1 MRRNL
6 LGLRELDASEI
17 ERLLA
22 LAERCGSA
30 SPRGNVLTGHTV
42 ATFFCEPSTR
52 TEISFDLAARRL
64 GAHTVRC
71 DVERSSVKKG
81 ESLIDTVRTLEA
93 LGADVIVLRHPAAG
107 AAHLV
112 SRWVN
117 CAVVN
122 AGDGMHEHPTQG
134 LVDLL
139 TVRRT
144 LGRIGGLRVA
154 IVGDILHSR
163 VARSAVWGF
172 TKLGASVT
180 LVGPAT
186 LLPSAGPESRVPSPW
201 YAYGLRTQDPAPVH
215 PSHESRVTNAG
226 PDTATIRLTTS
237 LEEGLEDADVVMAL
251 RMQRERQEERDL
263 LALGEYTRGYGITA
277 ELLRRVCPQAILMHP
292 GPMNLGVEVRA
303 DAAYGPQSVINVQ
316 VRYGV
321 GVRMATLLWVLGLEE
336 TIVDRRSSIVERA
349 PAQSPRPLRSARP
362 VALVSSTPRQR
373 YAMASLW
380 AQDGETVD
388 AMDAKDARDAI
399 DARDGVK

>member
-1 MRRNL
+1 MRRHL

-17 ERLLA
+17 ERLLV
-22 LAERCGSA
+22 LAERSGSA

-42 ATFFCEPSTR
+42 ATLFCEPSTR

-144 LGRIGGLRVA
+144 LCRIGGLRMA

-172 TKLGASVT
+172 TKLGATVT

-186 LLPSAGPESRVPSPW
+186 LLPPLRFPSP
-201 YAYGLRTQDPAPVH
+201 PAGGEGEGEGGGGFPLV
-215 PSHESRVTNAG
+215 
-226 PDTATIRLTTS
+226 RLTTS
-237 LEEGLEDADVVMAL
+237 LEEGLEGADVVMAL
-251 RMQRERQEERDL
+251 RMQRERQEGRDL
-263 LALGEYTRGYGITA
+263 PALGEYTRGYGITA
-277 ELLRRVCPQAILMHP
+277 ELLRRFCPQAILMHP

-303 DAAYGPQSVINVQ
+303 DAAYGPKSVISAQ
-316 VRYGV
+316 VTNGLH
-321 GVRMATLLWVLGLEE
+321 VRMAVLLWALGLER
-336 TIVDRRSSIVERA
+336 TIVDRRSKPSRA
-349 PAQSPRPLRSARP
+349 LTRSPRAVQLMPWIP
-362 VALVSSTPRQR
+362 GD
-373 YAMASLW
+373 ASIGN
-380 AQDGETVD
+380 GEDRADRVD
-388 AMDAKDARDAI
+388 REDRVDTAVGGD
-399 DARDGVK
+399 